1 MKLRECKQ
9 VNLEEFNLQFKHV
22 DLMLECGN
30 TIVLVEKTKRSKLE
44 DLEKIDN
51 TIEWLHRSRAQS
63 NLKIVA
69 FVHHSRSADVDLVK
83 ALNARMS
90 SRRRKKQTVIYYDVA
105 NCEENLRDKL
115 LCKYKIKP
123 PRRLNPH
130 LGI

>member
-1 MKLRECKQ
+1 MRSRRCRQVDLEKL
-9 VNLEEFNLQFKHV
+9 NLPFKHV

-30 TIVLVEKTKRSKLE
+30 TIVLVEETERSKLE

-51 TIEWLHRSRAQS
+51 TVEWLQRSRAQS

-90 SRRRKKQTVIYYDVA
+90 SRRRKKQTVVYYDVA

-123 PRRLNPH
+123 PRSLNPH

>member
-1 MKLRECKQ
+1 MRSRKCRQ
-9 VNLEEFNLQFKHV
+9 VNLEELNLQFKHV
-22 DLMLECGN
+22 DLMLECDN
-30 TIVLVEKTKRSKLE
+30 TIILVEKTERSKLE

-51 TIEWLHRSRAQS
+51 TVEWLQRSRAQS

-69 FVHHSRSADVDLVK
+69 LVHHSRSADVNLVK

-90 SRRRKKQTVIYYDVA
+90 SRRRKQTVVYDVA
-105 NCEENLRDKL
+105 NCEKNLRDKL
-115 LCKYKIKP
+115 LRKYNIKP

>member
-30 TIVLVEKTKRSKLE
+30 TIVLVEETERSKLE

-69 FVHHSRSADVDLVK
+69 FVHHGRSADVNLVK

-90 SRRRKKQTVIYYDVA
+90 SRRKKQTVMYDVA
-105 NCEENLRDKL
+105 NCEKTLRDKL
-115 LCKYKIKP
+115 LRKYNIKP

>member
-30 TIVLVEKTKRSKLE
+30 TIVLVEKTERSKLE

-90 SRRRKKQTVIYYDVA
+90 SRRRKQTVIYDVA
-105 NCEENLRDKL
+105 NCEKNLRVKL
-115 LCKYKIKP
+115 LRKYNIKP

>member
-30 TIVLVEKTKRSKLE
+30 TIVLVEKTERSKLE

-69 FVHHSRSADVDLVK
+69 FVHHSRSADVDLMK

-90 SRRRKKQTVIYYDVA
+90 SRRRKKKQTVIYDVA

-115 LCKYKIKP
+115 LRKYNIKP

>member
-1 MKLRECKQ
+1 MRSRKCRQ
-9 VNLEEFNLQFKHV
+9 VNLEELNLQFKHV
-22 DLMLECGN
+22 DLMFECDN
-30 TIVLVEKTKRSKLE
+30 TIILVEKTERSKLE

-51 TIEWLHRSRAQS
+51 TVEWLSRSRAQS

-69 FVHHSRSADVDLVK
+69 LVHHSRSADVDLVK

-90 SRRRKKQTVIYYDVA
+90 SRRRKQTVIYDVA

-115 LCKYKIKP
+115 LRKYNIKP
-123 PRRLNPH
+123 PRRLNQH